1 MNAELLTGL
10 TLIGST
16 SGTNSSKQKSTPK
29 EKSTRKTSHLYLST
43 TSDILIALE
52 AAESLARRSN
62 CDVVVQNDLSV
73 VFKQDATKP
82 VLETILV
89 P

>member
-16 SGTNSSKQKSTPK
+16 SGTNSSKQKSMQKESSTPK
-29 EKSTRKTSHLYLST
+29 TLHLYLST

-52 AAESLARRSN
+52 AAESMAKRANR
-62 CDVVVQNDLSV
+62 DVVVQNDLSSYLNRT
-73 VFKQDATKP
+73 QLNLYLKP
-82 VLETILV
+82 F
-89 P
+89 

>member
-1 MNAELLTGL
+1 MNAELLTEL

-16 SGTNSSKQKSTPK
+16 SGTNSSKQKSKQKESSTP
-29 EKSTRKTSHLYLST
+29 KTSHLYLST

-52 AAESLARRSN
+52 AAESMAKRANR
-62 CDVVVQNDLSV
+62 DVVVQNDLSV

>member
-16 SGTNSSKQKSTPK
+16 SGTNSSKQKSTQK
-29 EKSTRKTSHLYLST
+29 ESSTP
-43 TSDILIALE
+43 SDILIAFE
-52 AAESLARRSN
+52 AAESMAKRANR
-62 CDVVVQNDLSV
+62 DVVVQNDLSV